1 MSLRLFFPI
10 SRLYIPTV
18 YGFSMTQGRLQCWRN
33 IFFKKTL
40 GHSFHIIVI
49 PSVLL
54 SFLPDYCHSF
64 RISVIPSE
72 LLPFQIFFNP
82 EQLQKGEKMVTRGG
96 LLNLKKFLIRL
107 HPTKKVCRI
116 SIMNSFSLH
125 RKVKGSDLVHFLESG
140 KTFSDKTTLLMLRKY
155 FQSHS
160 SSIRNFK
167 KLLQL
172 EKN

>member
-1 MSLRLFFPI
+1 MSFLPH
-10 SRLYIPTV
+10 
-18 YGFSMTQGRLQCWRN
+18 QC
-33 IFFKKTL
+33 
-40 GHSFHIIVI
+40 HSFRITVIPSVLLSFLPDHCHSFRIIVIPSILVSFLPNIVI

-54 SFLPDYCHSF
+54 SFLPDHCHSF

-125 RKVKGSDLVHFLESG
+125 RKVKGSDLVHFLENG
-140 KTFSDKTTLLMLRKY
+140 KTFSDKATFNATQVFSKSLV
-155 FQSHS
+155 FD
-160 SSIRNFK
+160 
-167 KLLQL
+167 LQL
-172 EKN
+172 